1 MPRGIVT
8 IFGYIP
14 ELHACIQYNN
24 IIIMTWSRYNVVIS
38 AHNCFYSIQGKQW
51 CTPHVNILYLVTV
64 YVFKTYLSAQRFT
77 IYLYSQKLVNLT
89 SCCCSFTLLCLAI
102 LLFLIYPSFVTLI
115 VGNTKLMMQ
124 CELLN
129 TNDTSVG

>member
-1 MPRGIVT
+1 MGIAT

-24 IIIMTWSRYNVVIS
+24 NNHYDMIKVRCCDICSQLFLLDTRKTMMHTTYQ
-38 AHNCFYSIQGKQW
+38 YSLSSDSVCVQ
-51 CTPHVNILYLVTV
+51 N
-64 YVFKTYLSAQRFT
+64 LSAQRFT
-77 IYLYSQKLVNLT
+77 IYLYSQKVVNLH
-89 SCCCSFTLLCLAI
+89 SYCCSFTLLCLAI
-102 LLFLIYPSFVTLI
+102 LLFLIYPSFVALI